1 MKKLEFLRKVE
12 QLEWRMKNDVVR
24 HKNFLSKV
32 EMQNHGIQ
40 EVKIPTI
47 DIYNTIKNSFRGRG
61 NILVEIRLNESQDPK
76 IENIEFSLKAAKSR
90 RWKEE

>member
-1 MKKLEFLRKVE
+1 
-12 QLEWRMKNDVVR
+12 
-24 HKNFLSKV
+24 
-32 EMQNHGIQ
+32 MQNHGIQ

>member
-1 MKKLEFLRKVE
+1 
-12 QLEWRMKNDVVR
+12 
-24 HKNFLSKV
+24 
-32 EMQNHGIQ
+32 MQNHGVQ
-40 EVKIPTI
+40 GVEMPKF

>member
-1 MKKLEFLRKVE
+1 
-12 QLEWRMKNDVVR
+12 
-24 HKNFLSKV
+24 
-32 EMQNHGIQ
+32 MQNHGIQ
-40 EVKIPTI
+40 DVKIPKI